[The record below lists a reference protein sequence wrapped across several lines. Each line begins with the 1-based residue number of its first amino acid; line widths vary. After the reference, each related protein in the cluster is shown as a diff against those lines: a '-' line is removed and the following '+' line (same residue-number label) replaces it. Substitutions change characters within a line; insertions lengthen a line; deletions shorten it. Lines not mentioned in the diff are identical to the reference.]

1 MINQLPPSIRRQR
14 WGRIS
19 LIFIVL
25 FIVCEYISIHFLWH
39 NDSWGAFSQHVELVA
54 EGVWYL
60 IFNSTSTKIDN
71 YINTLKEYGIFDSVV
86 LVTYMSVLGSMF
98 ISIILVYRFIWVP
111 GGVCRLVKIG
121 GPNLYEGKALNK
133 ALTNHRRKIIEVS
146 KIKVHP
152 NLTLSE
158 KELEGNIFAFG
169 QQGSGK
175 SVVIKQLLESIVASG
190 EQVVIY
196 DEKRE
201 YTEILYNPEDTIL
214 IAPWD
219 KRSAY
224 WDISKDLTVFEDFE
238 LLASRLISGKASEPM
253 WSNGARSIFSGMLAF
268 CRAKNAQS
276 WGWKDVSNALAT
288 DDFILRELLEEHYP
302 AAARFVEPNS
312 KTTHSFMSTLL
323 AEVSWMSSIGNN
335 WIRTKEN
342 TFSIKQWLNGEYPN
356 IKKLIIQSH
365 PQFKHVGSPLC
376 NSLLGFLTSSM
387 LSKPDGNTSKTWLI
401 LDELGNL
408 SRNDSLKEWLSL
420 GRSKGCRCIAGTQSV
435 SQLRD
440 IYGDDSTETI
450 LNLFSTIIS
459 LRCGAPSDAAEY
471 AAKCFGEGV
480 FERPTIGAEHS
491 KNVINWHKEVNN
503 LVTADHLK
511 HIPEAND
518 GVLGYITSSGWNS
531 VFKLKWPYPNM
542 AKISEGHIPA
552 NWMEERDHKR
562 TRKRNG
568 RLRYRPC

>member
-1 MINQLPPSIRRQR
+1 MMNQLPPTIRRQL
-14 WGRIS
+14 WGRMC
-19 LIFIVL
+19 LL
-25 FIVCEYISIHFLWH
+25 FIVVFLVCEYTSVHFLWPK
-39 NDSWGAFSQHVELVA
+39 DSWGAFSRHVELIA
-54 EGVWYL
+54 EGVWYS
-60 IFNSTSTKIDN
+60 ISNSTSIKLVN
-71 YINTLKEYGIFDSVV
+71 YINTLKEYDIFDGMV
-86 LVTYMSVLGSMF
+86 LAICMSTLGSMF
-98 ISIILVYRFIWVP
+98 VATTFVYWFIWVP
-111 GGVCRLVKIG
+111 GGVCRLVKID
-121 GPNLYEGKALNK
+121 GPNLYEGRALNK
-133 ALTNHRRKIIEVS
+133 ALASHRRKIIEAS
-146 KIKVHP
+146 QINAHP
-152 NLTLSE
+152 RLTLSE

-175 SVVIKQLLESIVASG
+175 SVVIKQLLKSIVGCG

-201 YTEILYNPEDTIL
+201 YTEILYDPEDTIL

-238 LLASRLISGKASEPM
+238 LLASRLISGKASDPM

-268 CRAKNAQS
+268 CRAQSAQC
-276 WGWKDVSNALAT
+276 WGWEDISNALAT
-288 DDFILRELLEEHYP
+288 DDLVLRELLEKHYP
-302 AAARFVEPNS
+302 TATRFVEPTS
-312 KTTHSFMSTLL
+312 KTTHGFMSTLL
-323 AEVSWMSSIGNN
+323 ADASWISSIGKN
-335 WIRTKEN
+335 WVRTKEN
-342 TFSIKQWLNGEYPN
+342 TFSIKQWLNGEYPHV
-356 IKKLIIQSH
+356 KKLIIQSH

-387 LSKPDGNTSKTWLI
+387 LSKPDGDAPKTWLI

-420 GRSKGCRCIAGTQSV
+420 GRSKGCRCVAGTQSV

-480 FERPTIGAEHS
+480 FERPSMSSENS
-491 KNVINWHKEVNN
+491 KNVINWQKEVNY

-511 HIPEAND
+511 HIPEVND

-542 AKISEGHIPA
+542 PKISEGHIPA
-552 NWMEERDHKR
+552 HWMEERDHKR
-562 TRKRNG
+562 AHKRNG
-568 RLRYRPC
+568 RLRYRRC